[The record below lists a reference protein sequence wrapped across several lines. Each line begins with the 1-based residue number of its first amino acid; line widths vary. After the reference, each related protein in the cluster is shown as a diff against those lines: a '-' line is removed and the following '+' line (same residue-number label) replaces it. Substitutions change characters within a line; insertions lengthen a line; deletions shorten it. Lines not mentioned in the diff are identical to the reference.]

1 MSNHGAVQIQVT
13 INGHSI
19 TIEKKNLISL
29 QIKRTMGDAANEFTL
44 EAFDE
49 TAWQLENSLMGSDF
63 APISVAYSSA
73 ASINQNKTI
82 IFAGTCFNY
91 EVTFAGMSTMIT
103 ITGILAASSDYS
115 SSASWWFDR
124 NSIEWCGSV
133 PEWRGDGWYID
144 GKAES
149 EYLNWKNNE
158 DVCAILDYSNLP
170 GNYNDLS
177 AEEKA
182 QLKPIAYFNPS
193 RIFKRIIH
201 KYNGDKLGS
210 SSVNQIT
217 TTTIKGMNGNL
228 IDSNPANWGINI
240 NNTSDT
246 CWNYL
251 TNTAGYSPYVAAGI
265 MGNMMQE
272 CSMDYKASNNIS
284 GGHYGLCQWSK
295 IYYPSMWGAS
305 LSKQLEYIKPWIN
318 SEYNTYKSNYNSSVD
333 LNDFLA
339 MTDVREIAKAFAL
352 VMERMGKDEAN
363 MSKRQKNAEYYLYQ
377 YSNSSNYSVSTT
389 SDEVEGWGTGGT
401 GKFKLGTVD
410 DSRWIANLETK
421 QTNETASEY
430 ITRVLCK
437 NAVADTGKNYQDE
450 VAGFKYYV
458 DAKGHHFKAL
468 DYNAGVKAPKITIQY
483 GMQNASIISFS
494 IAKVGAIAMVGGMY
508 DKNGNMVADVSS
520 LDSLY
525 GVNIRA
531 GGETVLDADVS
542 DEEIKNQTEYA
553 NWYFAS
559 VSGIKV
565 VSSSSQ
571 TGLDATLS
579 SKFSDMSQWPISAE
593 LTLWGEYSKGYAP
606 GDYLDIVV
614 MGADGVKHYASGVY
628 MILEM
633 TDNVSSEGY
642 IQSLSLFKM
651 SKDVIIGTANNSNDY
666 SATTV
671 VGSDGNE
678 YDGTGP
684 ESGITSLTPSYELGS
699 TTTINPFDTEAI
711 RDIINDKNSTIPIYK
726 DRNNQS
732 SSNDKPWWANPYR

>member
-13 INGHSI
+13 VNGHSL
-19 TIEKKNLISL
+19 TIKKKNLISL
-29 QIKRTMGDAANEFTL
+29 QVKRTMGDAANEFTL

-49 TAWQLENSLMGSDF
+49 TAWQLENSLMGSDY

-133 PEWRGDGWYID
+133 PEQRNGTWYID
-144 GKAES
+144 GKSEA
-149 EYLNWKNNE
+149 EYLNYENNE
-158 DVCAILDYSNLP
+158 DVCAILDFKNTL
-170 GNYNDLS
+170 G
-177 AEEKA
+177 EE
-182 QLKPIAYFNPS
+182 QVTPTAYFNPS

-217 TTTIKGMNGNL
+217 TTTIRGMDGSL
-228 IDSNPANWGINI
+228 IDSNPANWGIEI

-251 TNTAGYSPYVAAGI
+251 TNTAGYSSYVAAGI

-272 CSMDYKASNNIS
+272 SSMIWNKYDEM
-284 GGHYGLCQWSK
+284 GGDGYGLCQWSK
-295 IYYPSMWGAS
+295 TFYPSLYGAS

-318 SEYNTYKSNYNSSVD
+318 DEYNLYKGNYNSNID

-339 MTDVREIAKAFAL
+339 MTNEQDVAEAFCKVVERPNMQYAEIEKRKKYAK
-352 VMERMGKDEAN
+352 
-363 MSKRQKNAEYYLYQ
+363 YYLYQ
-377 YSNSSNYSVSTT
+377 YSNSSNYVTSTT

-642 IQSLSLFKM
+642 IQSLRLFKM
-651 SKDVIIGTANNSNDY
+651 SKDVIIGTANSSNDY
-666 SATTV
+666 SATTI

-699 TTTINPFDTEAI
+699 TTTINPFDTGAI

-732 SSNDKPWWANPYR
+732 SSNDKPWWANPYSPNRY

>member
-13 INGHSI
+13 VNGHSL
-19 TIEKKNLISL
+19 TIKKKNLISL
-29 QIKRTMGDAANEFTL
+29 QVKRTMGDAANEFTL

-49 TAWQLENSLMGSDF
+49 TAWQLENSLMGSDY

-133 PEWRGDGWYID
+133 PEQRNGTWYID
-144 GKAES
+144 GKSEA
-149 EYLNWKNNE
+149 EYLNYENNE
-158 DVCAILDYSNLP
+158 DVCAILDFKNTL
-170 GNYNDLS
+170 G
-177 AEEKA
+177 EE
-182 QLKPIAYFNPS
+182 QVTPTAYFNPS

-217 TTTIKGMNGNL
+217 TTTIRGMDGSL
-228 IDSNPANWGINI
+228 IDSNPANWGIEI

-251 TNTAGYSPYVAAGI
+251 TNTAGYSSYVAAGI

-272 CSMDYKASNNIS
+272 SSMIWNKYDEM
-284 GGHYGLCQWSK
+284 GGDGYGLCQWSK
-295 IYYPSMWGAS
+295 TFYPSLYGAS

-318 SEYNTYKSNYNSSVD
+318 DEYNLYKGNYNSNID

-339 MTDVREIAKAFAL
+339 MTNEQDVAEAFCKVVERPNMQYAEIEKRKKYAK
-352 VMERMGKDEAN
+352 
-363 MSKRQKNAEYYLYQ
+363 YYLFQ
-377 YSNSSNYSVSTT
+377 YSNSSNYVTSTT

-642 IQSLSLFKM
+642 IQSLRLFKM
-651 SKDVIIGTANNSNDY
+651 SKDVIIGTANSSNDY
-666 SATTV
+666 SATTI

-699 TTTINPFDTEAI
+699 TTTINPFDTGAI

-732 SSNDKPWWANPYR
+732 SSNDKPWWANPYSPNRY

>member
-13 INGHSI
+13 VNGHSI

-29 QIKRTMGDAANEFTL
+29 QVKRTMGDAANEFTL

-49 TAWQLENSLMGSDF
+49 TAWQLENSLMGSDY

-133 PEWRGDGWYID
+133 PEQRNGTWYVD
-144 GKAES
+144 GKSEA
-149 EYLNWKNNE
+149 EYLNYENNE
-158 DVCAILDYSNLP
+158 DVCAILDFKNTL
-170 GNYNDLS
+170 G
-177 AEEKA
+177 EE
-182 QLKPIAYFNPS
+182 QLMPTVYFNPS

-217 TTTIKGMNGNL
+217 TTTIRGMDGSL
-228 IDSNPANWGINI
+228 IDSNPANWGIEI

-272 CSMDYKASNNIS
+272 SSMIWNKYDEM
-284 GGHYGLCQWSK
+284 GGDSYGLIQWRK
-295 IYYPSMWGAS
+295 LYYPQLYGAS
-305 LSKQLEYIKPWIN
+305 LSKQLEFIKPWIN
-318 SEYNTYKSNYNSSVD
+318 DSYNTYKGNYNSNVD

-339 MTDVREIAKAFAL
+339 MTNEQDVAEAFCL
-352 VMERMGKDEAN
+352 VMERPSRKYAELE
-363 MSKRQKNAEYYLYQ
+363 KRKKYAKYYLYQ
-377 YSNSSNYSVSTT
+377 YSNSSNYVTSIT

-421 QTNETASEY
+421 QTNETAAEY

-437 NAVADTGKNYQDE
+437 NAISDTGKAYQDE

-531 GGETVLDADVS
+531 GGETVLDAEVT

-642 IQSLSLFKM
+642 IQSLRLFKM
-651 SKDVIIGTANNSNDY
+651 SKDVIIGTANSANDY
-666 SATTV
+666 SATTI